1 MKAYFSKKYINS
13 CTFYIILW
21 ALYYLQGTLY
31 ASGSIIS
38 QSILAVVLL
47 WSVFLTI
54 KVNIEYKL
62 PLFLKVLNIFVIT
75 LSLYGIILIMGNE
88 PLYMDNILS
97 SRVSKLDF
105 LKTLYMSLLPIYVMY
120 YYFMRGCLSES
131 FLRAFFL
138 LWLIIV
144 FFSYIRWQRE
154 AELKAFQLGK
164 TGDIEVTNNIA
175 YDFLHLFPLLFLWN
189 RKPLFQYLFAA
200 VIFAFIMAGMKRGA
214 ILVGAVCLIWFLYKV
229 FVNAKGKGKILI
241 LLCTM
246 LLIYVGANYVM
257 NLYET
262 SPYFKY
268 RIEQTLEGNSSNR
281 DVIYSSL
288 WNIYNS
294 DPSLLHFLFGN
305 GACATLKVFGQYAHN
320 DWLELLINQGLLGA
334 VLYAASFATL
344 LYTIYKNKNNKDVYS
359 ILAMIFVIMFASSLF
374 SMSYASLGL
383 PIAVGLGYCLNKSTV

>member
-1 MKAYFSKKYINS
+1 MFHYVKRN
-13 CTFYIILW
+13 ILTDS
-21 ALYYLQGTLY
+21 L
-31 ASGSIIS
+31 IR
-38 QSILAVVLL
+38 
-47 WSVFLTI
+47 
-54 KVNIEYKL
+54 
-62 PLFLKVLNIFVIT
+62 LFLVF
-75 LSLYGIILIMGNE
+75 
-88 PLYMDNILS
+88 
-97 SRVSKLDF
+97 
-105 LKTLYMSLLPIYVMY
+105 
-120 YYFMRGCLSES
+120 
-131 FLRAFFL
+131 
-138 LWLIIV
+138 WLIITI
-144 FFSYIRWQRE
+144 FLYIRVQLEFQTKMVELGHNEDRE
-154 AELKAFQLGK
+154 M
-164 TGDIEVTNNIA
+164 TNNIA

-200 VIFAFIMAGMKRGA
+200 VMFAFIMAGMKRGA
-214 ILVGAVCLIWFLYKV
+214 ILIGAVCLIWFLYRV

-294 DPSLLHFLFGN
+294 DSSLLHFLFGN
-305 GACATLKVFGQYAHN
+305 GASATLRVFGAYAHN

-334 VLYAASFATL
+334 VLYAVYFAAL

-359 ILAMIFVIMFASSLF
+359 ILAMIFVIMFVSSLF

>member
-31 ASGSIIS
+31 ASGSAIS
-38 QSILAVVLL
+38 QGILAVLLL
-47 WSVFLTI
+47 WSIFLTL
-54 KVNIEYKL
+54 KVNVDYKL
-62 PLFLKVLNIFVIT
+62 PIFFKALNIFVIT
-75 LSLYGIILIMGNE
+75 LSFYGIILIMGNE
-88 PLYMDNILS
+88 SLYMDNILS

-105 LKTLYMSLLPIYVMY
+105 LKTLYMSLLPIYVMFHY
-120 YYFMRGCLSES
+120 VKRNILTDSLIRL
-131 FLRAFFL
+131 FLVFWLLITIFL
-138 LWLIIV
+138 
-144 FFSYIRWQRE
+144 YIRVQQEFQIKMVELGHNEDRE
-154 AELKAFQLGK
+154 M
-164 TGDIEVTNNIA
+164 TNNIA

-200 VIFAFIMAGMKRGA
+200 FIFAFIMSGMKRGA
-214 ILVGAVCLIWFLYKV
+214 ILIGAVCLIWFLYRAL
-229 FVNAKGKGKILI
+229 VNAKGKGKILI
-241 LLCTM
+241 PLCTIA
-246 LLIYVGANYVM
+246 LFFVVVNYVM

-268 RIEQTLEGNSSNR
+268 RIEQTLGGNSSGR
-281 DVIYSSL
+281 DVIFSSL

-334 VLYAASFATL
+334 VLYAAYFATL